1 MEEVPSSGFL
11 TGSLP
16 VSKELLIRL
25 VIIVEAVED
34 DDSSKMA
41 NCSPV
46 WGLHMCSVPSHDAT
60 LFPGNKQMS
69 TTA

>member
-1 MEEVPSSGFL
+1 MEVPSTDFL

-25 VIIVEAVED
+25 VIIVDAVEA

-46 WGLHMCSVPSHDAT
+46 
-60 LFPGNKQMS
+60 
-69 TTA
+69 